1 MKWLLSANCQRAA
14 TSPTSGRPE
23 GTASSTV
30 SPKSC
35 SRPVVAVTQGTLA
48 NRDLSELIEPALAG
62 LAGMDVT
69 QQAIAAGVPVIVA
82 GVTEDKPAVAARAAY
97 HGLGI
102 DLQTATPAPEAVT
115 AAVESVLQDDGMR
128 ENVRQF
134 AQVYAAHD
142 PLTEIGR
149 LTLA

>member
-1 MKWLLSANCQRAA
+1 
-14 TSPTSGRPE
+14 
-23 GTASSTV
+23 
-30 SPKSC
+30 
-35 SRPVVAVTQGTLA
+35 VAVTQGTLA

-62 LAGMDVT
+62 LAGMGGT
-69 QQAIAAGVPVIVA
+69 QQAIAARVPVIVA

-142 PLTEIGR
+142 PFTEIGR